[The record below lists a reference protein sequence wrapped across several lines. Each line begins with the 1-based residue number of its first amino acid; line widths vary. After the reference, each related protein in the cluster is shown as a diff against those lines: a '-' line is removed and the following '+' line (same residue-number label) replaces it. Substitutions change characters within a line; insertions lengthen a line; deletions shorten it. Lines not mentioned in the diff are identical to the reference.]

1 MALSEESF
9 LPDAEDCA
17 ETWRALRWPEGPECV
32 ECGSSDVAVQD
43 WDYLSR
49 LRRYKCRECG
59 RWFNDRSETFLE
71 SSKVR
76 LPKWI
81 YVLREM
87 DKGRSI
93 NSIAEDLP
101 HRYKTACRM
110 ATTIREAIYQRR
122 EEWREVL
129 TGEVEADDVHLTLGQ
144 QGRRLRS
151 EEGDSSQDRDSSQG
165 NESQGDSSASKGPRE
180 PRARGLSERGR
191 GSWASDRP
199 PAVLWVERNG
209 PGRVLE
215 LQADVTQQT
224 LARSAAK
231 HVEPGSRIDT
241 DDFSGYGLLGGAYD
255 HRSVDHEETYVTEDD
270 VHCNTAEGEWSI
282 FKPWWRGFRGV
293 AKRHAYRYL
302 SEYSFRRSHREET
315 PQKRLRRMVA
325 LLNPS
330 AGGSG
335 EGKFCIGPC

>member
-1 MALSEESF
+1 M
-9 LPDAEDCA
+9 P
-17 ETWRALRWPEGPECV
+17 
-32 ECGSSDVAVQD
+32 
-43 WDYLSR
+43 
-49 LRRYKCRECG
+49 YKCRECG
-59 RWFNDRSETFLE
+59 RWLGVRSETFLE

-101 HRYKTACRM
+101 HTYKTACRM
-110 ATTIREAIYQRR
+110 ATTIRETIYQPSTKGVRSGAR
-122 EEWREVL
+122 FSPERSRPL
-129 TGEVEADDVHLTLGQ
+129 GVHLTLGQ

-151 EEGDSSQDRDSSQG
+151 EEGDSSEG

-199 PAVLWVERNG
+199 PAVLWVKRNG

-255 HRSVDHEETYVTEDD
+255 HRSVDHEETY
-270 VHCNTAEGEWSI
+270 A
-282 FKPWWRGFRGV
+282 R
-293 AKRHAYRYL
+293 
-302 SEYSFRRSHREET
+302 
-315 PQKRLRRMVA
+315 
-325 LLNPS
+325 
-330 AGGSG
+330 
-335 EGKFCIGPC
+335 